1 MKTPVQQILHRT
13 AGSRAGRRLFTTAL
27 SLAICTTTA
36 VANPAA
42 NIPVP
47 SPHKLERITEFFSNE
62 VATGKLPGAVV
73 LIQQHGKPV
82 YLQCFGVRDVET
94 KLPMTSDTIFALH
107 SMTKPITSVAA
118 MMLIDAGKLSLTDPA
133 SKFIPAFADVKVGV
147 ESVAAD
153 GTPFLQLVPPDRPVT
168 IMDLLR
174 HTSGITYEYIGGKLI
189 MKTYWESGLFDGRY
203 NNKAFADRIA
213 RLPLARQPGTL
224 WRYGH
229 STDVIGRII
238 EIVSGQTLYQ
248 FQKQHIFDPLGM
260 ASTKYVL
267 ENADERARMAEPLPG
282 DTILKDAEAER
293 RAHPEWES
301 GGGGLVST
309 LNDYARF
316 AQMILN
322 GGQLDGKR
330 YLSPAAFRSMTA
342 DHVGPKSGVARDYY
356 YFPGDGFGYGYGLAV
371 RTDPGNAK
379 PPPPGSIGELKWDS
393 GSGTYFGADPKL
405 DMIYILLEQTQ
416 NERGRIVP
424 AFKKL
429 VYDAFATTN

>member
-1 MKTPVQQILHRT
+1 MPAFFPVALPSFAASI
-13 AGSRAGRRLFTTAL
+13 AGRIAAVVCA
-27 SLAICTTTA
+27 LAIQTTIGA
-36 VANPAA
+36 AQAIDAPA
-42 NIPVP
+42 P
-47 SPHKLERITEFFSNE
+47 SAGKLERITEFFNNE
-62 VATGKLPGAVV
+62 IATGKLPGAVV

-82 YLQCFGVRDVET
+82 YLKCFGVQAVET
-94 KLPMTSDTIFALH
+94 NAPMTSDTIFALH

-118 MMLIDAGKLSLTDPA
+118 MMLIDAGKLSLADPV
-133 SKFIPAFADVKVGV
+133 SKFIPEFADVKVGV
-147 ESVAAD
+147 SSVTAD
-153 GTPFLQLVPPDRPVT
+153 GTAVLKLVPPDRPVT

-174 HTSGITYEYIGGKLI
+174 HTSGITYDYIGGKLI
-189 MKTYWESGLFDGRY
+189 DKAYMDSGLFDGKY
-203 NNKAFADRIA
+203 DNKVFAERIA

-248 FQKQHIFDPLGM
+248 FEKQHIFDPLGM
-260 ASTKYVL
+260 TSTKYVL
-267 ENADERARMAEPLPG
+267 ENAGERARMAEPLPG
-282 DTILKDAEAER
+282 DAILKMAEAER

-309 LNDYARF
+309 LTDYARF

-322 GGQLDGKR
+322 GGEFDGKR
-330 YLSPAAFRSMTA
+330 YLTPAAFKSMTS
-342 DHVGPKSGVARDYY
+342 DHIGPGSGVARDYF
-356 YFPGDGFGYGYGLAV
+356 YFPGDGFGFGYGFAV

-393 GSGTYFGADPKL
+393 GSGTYFGVDPHL
-405 DMIYILLEQTQ
+405 DMIYILLVQTQ
-416 NERGRIVP
+416 NERGRITP

-429 VYDAFATTN
+429 VYDAFATDK

>member
-1 MKTPVQQILHRT
+1 MSFTSVI
-13 AGSRAGRRLFTTAL
+13 AGRIL
-27 SLAICTTTA
+27 IVVCA
-36 VANPAA
+36 VAIQTTIGASQTTYAPA
-42 NIPVP
+42 P
-47 SPHKLERITEFFSNE
+47 SASKLERITEFFNNE
-62 VATGKLPGAVV
+62 IATGKLSGAAV

-82 YLQCFGVRDVET
+82 YLKCFGVQAVET
-94 KLPMTSDTIFALH
+94 KAPVTSDTIFALH

-118 MMLIDAGKLSLTDPA
+118 MMLIDEGKLSLADPV
-133 SKFIPAFADVKVGV
+133 SKFIPGFADIMVGV
-147 ESVAAD
+147 SSVTAD
-153 GTPFLQLVPPDRPVT
+153 GTAVLKLVPPDRPVT

-174 HTSGITYEYIGGKLI
+174 HTSGITYDYIGGKLI
-189 MKTYWESGLFDGRY
+189 DKAYLESGLFDGKY
-203 NNKAFADRIA
+203 DNKVFAERIA

-238 EIVSGQTLYQ
+238 EIVSGQTLYH
-248 FQKQHIFDPLGM
+248 FEKQHIFEPLGM

-267 ENADERARMAEPLPG
+267 ESANERARMAEPLPG
-282 DTILKDAEAER
+282 DTILKMAEAER

-301 GGGGLVST
+301 GGGGLVSS
-309 LNDYARF
+309 LADYARF

-330 YLSPAAFRSMTA
+330 YLTPEAFKSMTS
-342 DHVGPKSGVARDYY
+342 DHVGPGSGVARDYY
-356 YFPGDGFGYGYGLAV
+356 YFPGDGFGYGYGFAV

-393 GSGTYFGADPKL
+393 GSGTYFGVDPHL

-416 NERGRIVP
+416 NERGRITP

-429 VYDAFATTN
+429 VYDAFAAGK